1 MTDLASMP
9 GVHPYASHA
18 PVFTVDDTHHGEL
31 ARDLLR
37 LDVAEGAM
45 GLRTMVLHLHAIGP
59 DSDGS
64 AESLS
69 YLDGAILR
77 LGSTIDVN
85 IGPPAGERRIFHG
98 TVSAVEAVFA
108 EGAVPMVAVYAED
121 ALMRL
126 RISERTARYENMTDE
141 AIVREVAAAH
151 GLAFKGHGANGPTNP
166 LVQQWE
172 QSDLA
177 FVRDRAARLNA
188 EVWVDGDDKIHL
200 AAPIERP
207 GVEVTLVQGNE
218 LVAAEL
224 RSDVAHQR
232 SKVTY
237 RGWDDLAVE
246 AVEEAANGEIVRA
259 ETSGGRTGPEVVAEI
274 FPKSELVRARRDTI
288 TRETAVAYARAEMQR
303 RARTFVTVDGTTNGT
318 PDLVPG
324 TKLVLWRV
332 GTPFEG
338 PGYRCT
344 FAQHSYDPT
353 MGYRTRFRAERPVM
367 S

>member
-1 MTDLASMP
+1 MTELASMP
-9 GVHPYASHA
+9 GLHPYASHA

-45 GLRTMVLHLHAIGP
+45 GLRTMVLYLHAVGP

-69 YLDGAILR
+69 YLDGSIVR
-77 LGSTIDVN
+77 LGSAIDVN
-85 IGPPAGERRIFHG
+85 IGPPGAERRIFHG
-98 TVSAVEAVFA
+98 TVSALEAVFT
-108 EGAVPMVAVYAED
+108 EGNVPMVGVCAED

-126 RISERTARYENMTDE
+126 RISQRTARFENMTDE
-141 AIVREVAAAH
+141 AIVREVASAH
-151 GLAFKGHGANGPTNP
+151 GLAFEGHGVSGPTNP

-188 EVWVDGDDKIHL
+188 EVWAGEDDRIHL
-200 AAPIERP
+200 ADPLERP

-218 LVAAEL
+218 LIAAEL
-224 RSDVAHQR
+224 RADIAHQR
-232 SKVTY
+232 SEVRY
-237 RGWDDLAVE
+237 RGWDDVAVA

-259 ETSGGRTGPEVVAEI
+259 ETSGGRTGPEVVGEI
-274 FPKSELVRARRDTI
+274 FPDSTLVRSRRDAI
-288 TRETAVAYARAEMQR
+288 TAQAARAYAKAEMQR
-303 RARTFVTVDGTTNGT
+303 LARTFVTVEGTTNGT

-324 TKLVLWRV
+324 TRLALWRV

-344 FAQHSYDPT
+344 FAQHCYDPAT
-353 MGYRTRFRAERPVM
+353 GYRTRFRAERPVL